1 MCVQSSCS
9 LTHSSFVSNGHF
21 HTHRN
26 TRVGEGNLSER
37 LSKIESAK
45 GMIKS
50 DEYAR
55 DVVRMEVALMDQ
67 WLSQHMGRGMR
78 ARRFTVASNTDAV
91 LDCFLSEL
99 LDLHLDIERTL
110 DNFKRN
116 ERRVLVAMGDGLQGN
131 PAGGHG
137 YAPLPLVSA
146 SCVVLVVW

>member
-1 MCVQSSCS
+1 
-9 LTHSSFVSNGHF
+9 
-21 HTHRN
+21 
-26 TRVGEGNLSER
+26 
-37 LSKIESAK
+37 
-45 GMIKS
+45 MIKS

-67 WLSQHMGRGMR
+67 WLGQHMGRGMR

-116 ERRVLVAMGDGLQGN
+116 ERKVLVAMGDGLQGN